1 LSARLIDASKP
12 YRAVYSIYRHEYL
25 GCLISSHVVQELEN
39 GKLSLRYQGL
49 YPDNLNH
56 FGDQLDNRD
65 EDLVRLLGKITPS
78 EIQKKFG
85 PKAKSEADFYDNK
98 FVDDVKRTAVSFINR
113 IMAQA
118 IVIMQD
124 REVFVSGNDGYP
136 AQTPVHFIRQKAEIE
151 FHFFRDAERTR
162 YFPRVYLGGRK
173 VNMTLPGNEIVVSE
187 PAWMLHRNEIFTFV
201 EEVDGRKLK
210 PFLKKDFISISRS
223 MEKTY
228 FSKFVPQIIER
239 YRVIPEGIEI
249 KDVDAFPRFKFYV
262 RPDGSSLSLEIK
274 VVYGGHPFDLDS
286 KKAYSVAYEN
296 RGGKVLFTKVKR
308 NQGVE
313 KNIQTLLERLSPGET
328 LMGWEF
334 MNRAEGLR
342 WLSKCIPILRAQGIE
357 IVQDGEEKMNFE
369 VPKVEIDSVQNGDW
383 FDIRAVVTVAGFK
396 IPFIK
401 FKSNILRGKR
411 DYTLPDGST
420 VILPESWF
428 TDFRHLVEIAEER
441 EGEVLAV
448 KKYQAAILELK
459 GPGTGLKGKLKAL
472 AEEGEI
478 PSAKLPE
485 GLQAELRSYQKKGFD
500 WLETL
505 REHEIGGILADD
517 MGLGKTLQTLALL
530 IKEKERK
537 VKEPSLVV
545 MPTSLIYNWLSEA
558 RKFTPD
564 LNILIQTGSKRTKNP
579 ANFTL
584 YDVIFTT
591 YGLVRQ
597 DLKILK
603 DFPFNY
609 VILDESQMIKNPSSK
624 TSKAVKELTA
634 AHRLS
639 LTGTPLEN
647 TLMDLWSQMTF
658 LNPGLLGSER
668 FFKEHYTIPIEKE
681 QDEKKVEQLKTL
693 LNPFILRRTKEQVAS
708 ELPPKVEHQHYCEMT
723 NDQRKLYEETKN
735 AYRNY
740 LMDLGAK
747 DFNKNK
753 FNILQ
758 GLQKLRQIAIHPGLV
773 EEGAGKT
780 LEASGKFQEFK
791 RLLEEVISK
800 DSKVLVFSQFV
811 RLLKMLEEE
820 LKKQKVV
827 YSYLDGSTKN
837 RQAVVNQFQNN
848 NKNKVFLISL
858 KAGGVGLN
866 LTSADYVFILDP
878 WWNPAVEAQAVDRS
892 YRIGQTKTVF
902 SYKFITR
909 DTIEEKIVKLQER
922 KAKLSSDIVG
932 VEDEIFKTMNA
943 DDMVALLD

>member
-1 LSARLIDASKP
+1 MSARLIDASKP
-12 YRAVYSIYRHEYL
+12 FRAVYSIYRHEYL

-39 GKLSLRYQGL
+39 GNLSLRYQGL
-49 YPDNLNH
+49 YPDNLYH
-56 FGDQLDNRD
+56 FGNALDNRD
-65 EDLVRLLGKITPS
+65 DDLVRLLGKITPS

-85 PKAKSEADFYDNK
+85 PKAKSERDFYANK
-98 FVDDVKRTAVSFINR
+98 FVDEVKRTATTFINR

-118 IVIMQD
+118 ILLMKD

-136 AQTPVHFIRQKAEIE
+136 AQTPVSFIRQKAEIE

-173 VNMTLPGNEIVVSE
+173 VNLTQPGNEVVVSE
-187 PAWMLHRNEIFTFV
+187 PAWLLHRNEIFTFV

-223 MEKTY
+223 TEKAY
-228 FSKFVPQIIER
+228 FTKFVPQIIER
-239 YRVIPEGIEI
+239 YRVIPHGIEI
-249 KDVDAFPRFKFYV
+249 KDINAIPRFKFYV
-262 RPDGSSLSLEIK
+262 RPDGSSLSLDIK
-274 VVYGGHPFDLDS
+274 VHYGGHEFNLDA

-296 RGGKVLFTKVKR
+296 QDGRVLFTKVKR
-308 NQGVE
+308 NQSVE
-313 KNIQTLLERLSPGET
+313 KNIQGLLERLSPGET

-334 MNRAEGLR
+334 MSRVDGLR
-342 WLSKCIPILRAQGIE
+342 WLSKCIPILRAKGIE

-369 VPKVEIDSVQNGDW
+369 VPQVEIDSVENGDW
-383 FDIRAVVTVAGFK
+383 FDIRAVVKVAGFS
-396 IPFIK
+396 IPFIR

-411 DYTLPDGST
+411 DYILPDGST

-448 KKYQAAILELK
+448 KIYQAAILELK
-459 GPGTGLKGKLKAL
+459 GPGTGLKGKLQAL

-478 PSAKLPE
+478 PSATLPK
-485 GLQAELRSYQKKGFD
+485 GLNAELRTYQKKGFD

-505 REHEIGGILADD
+505 REHSIGGILADD

-530 IKEKERK
+530 LKEKERK

-545 MPTSLIYNWLSEA
+545 MPTSLIYNWLAES

-564 LNILIQTGSKRTKNP
+564 LNILIQTGSNRTKNP

-668 FFKEHYTIPIEKE
+668 FFKDHYTIPIEKE
-681 QDEKKVEQLKTL
+681 GDEKKVEQLKTL
-693 LNPFILRRTKEQVAS
+693 LHPFILRRTKEQVAS
-708 ELPPKVEHQHYCEMT
+708 ELPPKVEHHHFCEMT
-723 NDQRKLYEETKN
+723 ADQKKLYEETKN

-740 LMDLGAK
+740 LLDMGTK
-747 DFNKNK
+747 EFGKNK
-753 FNILQ
+753 FNVLQ

-780 LEASGKFQEFK
+780 LESSGKYQEFK
-791 RLLEEVISK
+791 RLLEEVLAK

-811 RLLKMLEEE
+811 RLLRMLEEE
-820 LKKQKVV
+820 LKKQGVV

-848 NKNKVFLISL
+848 KNNKVFLISL

-878 WWNPAVEAQAVDRS
+878 WWNPAVENQAVDRS

-943 DDMVALLD
+943 DDMMALLD